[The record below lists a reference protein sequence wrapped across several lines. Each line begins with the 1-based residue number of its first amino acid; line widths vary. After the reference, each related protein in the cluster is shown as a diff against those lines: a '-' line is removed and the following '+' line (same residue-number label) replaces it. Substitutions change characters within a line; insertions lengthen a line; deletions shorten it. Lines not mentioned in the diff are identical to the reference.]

1 MKVCFVASEI
11 FPFSKAGG
19 LADVVGDLS
28 QILAGNGIDV
38 RVFTPL
44 YSTVDPSLLTMVDSG
59 REMPLP
65 LGSPNSSVSLRHFP
79 DPGSGVQRYFADS
92 PRFFQD
98 RPIYTV
104 DSDEPLRFA
113 ALCHSALLGCQ
124 SMRWSPDLIHC
135 HDWQTG
141 LIPLI

>member
-11 FPFSKAGG
+11 FPFSKVGG
-19 LADVVGDLS
+19 LADVVGALS

-38 RVFTPL
+38 WVFTPL
-44 YSTVDPSLLTMVDSG
+44 YSTVDPSLLTMADSG

-65 LGSPNSSVSLRHFP
+65 LGSPHSSVWLRHFP
-79 DPGSGVQRYFADS
+79 DPGSGIQRYFADS

-98 RPIYTV
+98 RPIYTE

-113 ALCHSALLGCQ
+113 ALYHSALLGSQ

-135 HDWQTG
+135 HDWQAAG
-141 LIPLI
+141 GC